1 MNKNKKEKL
10 IPVVVRISQE
20 NKNKIKELAEK
31 QGKKEADIMREGI
44 ERIININMYKN
55 DLDYIANEIKES
67 ISIDLKK
74 FYKSQRKM
82 QAKLLRTEVINTY
95 MNNEICKKVLG
106 DVYNQMFKEI
116 LWNARK
122 KANYYINRD
131 EESEKDID
139 LYNFYDI
146 AGALGDVKYRNESQH
161 C

>member
-1 MNKNKKEKL
+1 MEKNKKEKL
-10 IPVVVRISQE
+10 VPVVVRISQE
-20 NKNKIKELAEK
+20 NKNKIKELADK
-31 QGKKEADIMREGI
+31 QGKTEADIIREGI
-44 ERIININMYKN
+44 DKIININMYKS
-55 DLDYIANEIKES
+55 DLDYISNKIKEA
-67 ISIDLKK
+67 INVDLKK

-95 MNNEICKKVLG
+95 MNNEICEKVLG

-139 LYNFYDI
+139 LFDFYDI
-146 AGALGDVKYRNESQH
+146 AGAIGDLKYRNE
-161 C
+161 

>member
-10 IPVVVRISQE
+10 LPVVVRISQE
-20 NKNKIKELAEK
+20 NKNKIKELAKK
-31 QGKKEADIMREGI
+31 QGKTEADIMREGI

-55 DLDYIANEIKES
+55 DLDYISNKIRES

-95 MNNEICKKVLG
+95 LNNEMWKKLLQ
-106 DVYNQMFKEI
+106 DVDNQIFRQM

-122 KANYYINRD
+122 KANYYIKRD
-131 EESEKDID
+131 DESAKDID
-139 LYNFYDI
+139 LFDFYDI
-146 AGALGDVKYRNESQH
+146 AGAIGDLKYRNE
-161 C
+161 

>member
-1 MNKNKKEKL
+1 MEKNKKEKL
-10 IPVVVRISQE
+10 VPVVVRISE
-20 NKNKIKELAEK
+20 EKKNKIKKLAEK
-31 QGKKEADIMREGI
+31 QGKTEADIIREGI

-55 DLDYIANEIKES
+55 DLDYITNKIKES

-95 MNNEICKKVLG
+95 MNNEICEKVLG

-139 LYNFYDI
+139 LFDFYDI
-146 AGALGDVKYRNESQH
+146 AGAIGDVKSRNE
-161 C
+161 

>member
-1 MNKNKKEKL
+1 MDKNKKGKL
-10 IPVVVRISQE
+10 IPVLVRISQE
-20 NKNKIKELAEK
+20 NKNKIRELSEK
-31 QGKKEADIMREGI
+31 QGKTEADIMREGI
-44 ERIININMYKN
+44 ERIINMSMYKN
-55 DLDYIANEIKES
+55 DLDYIANKIKES

-95 MNNEICKKVLG
+95 MNNEICEKVLG

-131 EESEKDID
+131 EESEKNID
-139 LYNFYDI
+139 LFDFYDI
-146 AGALGDVKYRNESQH
+146 AGAIGDFKYRNE
-161 C
+161 

>member
-1 MNKNKKEKL
+1 MEKNKKEKL
-10 IPVVVRISQE
+10 VPVVVRISKE
-20 NKNKIKELAEK
+20 KKNKIKKLAEK
-31 QGKKEADIMREGI
+31 QGKTEADIIREGI
-44 ERIININMYKN
+44 ERIINISMYKN
-55 DLDYIANEIKES
+55 DLDYISNKIKES

-95 MNNEICKKVLG
+95 INNEICEKVLG

-131 EESEKDID
+131 EESEKDVD

-146 AGALGDVKYRNESQH
+146 AGAIGDLKYRNE
-161 C
+161 

>member
-20 NKNKIKELAEK
+20 NKNKIKELAQK
-31 QGKKEADIMREGI
+31 QGKTEADIIRLGI
-44 ERIININMYKN
+44 ERIININMYRN
-55 DLDYIANEIKES
+55 DLDYISNKIKES

-82 QAKLLRTEVINTY
+82 QAKLLRTQIINTY
-95 MNNEICKKVLG
+95 MNNEICEKLLG

-122 KANYYINRD
+122 KANYYIKRD
-131 EESEKDID
+131 DESAKDID
-139 LYNFYDI
+139 LFSFYDI
-146 AGALGDVKYRNESQH
+146 AGAIGDLKYRNE
-161 C
+161 

>member
-1 MNKNKKEKL
+1 MEKNKREKL
-10 IPVVVRISQE
+10 VPVVVRISQE
-20 NKNKIKELAEK
+20 KKNKIKELAEK
-31 QGKKEADIMREGI
+31 QGKTEADIIREGI
-44 ERIININMYKN
+44 DKIININMYKS
-55 DLDYIANEIKES
+55 DLDYISNKIKEA
-67 ISIDLKK
+67 INVDLKK

-95 MNNEICKKVLG
+95 MNNEICEKVLG

-146 AGALGDVKYRNESQH
+146 AGAIGDLKYRNE
-161 C
+161 

>member
-1 MNKNKKEKL
+1 MEKNKKEKL
-10 IPVVVRISQE
+10 VPVVVRISE
-20 NKNKIKELAEK
+20 EKKNKIKKLAEK
-31 QGKKEADIMREGI
+31 QGKTEADIIREGI
-44 ERIININMYKN
+44 DKIININMYKN
-55 DLDYIANEIKES
+55 DLDYISNKIKES

-95 MNNEICKKVLG
+95 MNNEICEKVLG

-131 EESEKDID
+131 EESEKNID
-139 LYNFYDI
+139 LYDFYDI
-146 AGALGDVKYRNESQH
+146 AGAIGDVKYRGE
-161 C
+161 

>member
-1 MNKNKKEKL
+1 MEKNKKEKL
-10 IPVVVRISQE
+10 VPIVVRISE
-20 NKNKIKELAEK
+20 EKKNKIKKLAEK
-31 QGKKEADIMREGI
+31 QGKTEADIIQEGI
-44 ERIININMYKN
+44 ERIINISMYKN
-55 DLDYIANEIKES
+55 DLDYISNKIKES

-95 MNNEICKKVLG
+95 INNEICEKVLG

-131 EESEKDID
+131 EESEKDVD
-139 LYNFYDI
+139 LYDFYDI
-146 AGALGDVKYRNESQH
+146 AGAIGDVEYRNE
-161 C
+161 